1 MSRTF
6 LAPLA
11 VALLLGITTSASQG
25 TTQQGQ
31 SSRPNATPPEAATP
45 PPPRAPEPSGQPVNV
60 KIDLTIT
67 DQLGPGDPAR
77 KVITLIVA
85 DRQNGYI
92 RSRGNVRISEQRS
105 HSVTI
110 NVDARPIILKEGSVR
125 LELGLEYQPT
135 PPGTGGQPTT
145 GPGSD
150 PFATNLNERVGVILE
165 PGKPLVVSQAVD
177 PASDRKIAVE
187 LRATILK

>member
-11 VALLLGITTSASQG
+11 LALLLGISTSASQA
-25 TTQQGQ
+25 TTPQGQ
-31 SSRPNATPPEAATP
+31 SPRPNATTPEGTTP
-45 PPPRAPEPSGQPVNV
+45 PAPRAPEPPGQPVNV

-67 DQLGPGDPAR
+67 DQLGPGEPAR
-77 KVITLIVA
+77 KVITLIIA
-85 DRQNGYI
+85 DRQNGFI

-105 HSVTI
+105 HGVTI
-110 NVDARPIILKEGSVR
+110 NVDARPTILREGNVR

-135 PPGTGGQPTT
+135 PPGTSGQPST

-150 PFATNLNERVGVILE
+150 PFSTNLNERIGVILE
-165 PGKPLVVSQAVD
+165 PGKPLMVSQAVD